1 MARSD
6 RSLTNAHDG
15 LKAARKVSPHHT
27 ARPIR
32 SWSLPA
38 TTVLKVIFWGVVVLA
53 AAPYVLPLVRGW
65 LS

>member
-6 RSLTNAHDG
+6 RSLTDAHNG

-38 TTVLKVIFWGVVVLA
+38 TTVLKVIGILVVVLA
-53 AAPYVLPLVRGW
+53 VAPYAIALVRGW